1 MQIWLAR
8 HGETDWNARRWV
20 QGQSDIPLNAAGEAQ
35 ARQLGERLARE
46 ASIQRVY
53 SSGMRRARATAR
65 IAAETLGAPWVVRGG
80 LQEIGLGEWEGHTWA
95 EIRRKWP
102 EAHRSWASQKR
113 DVRPPGGETY
123 RELLGRFVP
132 AIVRIVRESEGDALV
147 VTHSSCMISFL
158 AELNGTPL
166 ETMFEDYHAPNAGAV
181 PVERERIFARFG
193 GAAD

>member
-65 IAAETLGAPWVVRGG
+65 IAAETLGAPWVVREG

-147 VTHSSCMISFL
+147 VTHSSCMISFW
-158 AELNGTPL
+158 
-166 ETMFEDYHAPNAGAV
+166 
-181 PVERERIFARFG
+181 RS
-193 GAAD
+193 

>member
-65 IAAETLGAPWVVRGG
+65 IAAETLGAPWAVREG

-95 EIRRKWP
+95 
-102 EAHRSWASQKR
+102 
-113 DVRPPGGETY
+113 
-123 RELLGRFVP
+123 
-132 AIVRIVRESEGDALV
+132 
-147 VTHSSCMISFL
+147 
-158 AELNGTPL
+158 
-166 ETMFEDYHAPNAGAV
+166 
-181 PVERERIFARFG
+181 
-193 GAAD
+193 

>member
-65 IAAETLGAPWVVRGG
+65 IAAETLGVPWVVREG
-80 LQEIGLGEWEGHTWA
+80 LQEIGPGRMGRPYVGGDPKKVA
-95 EIRRKWP
+95 RGAQIVGV
-102 EAHRSWASQKR
+102 SKR

-147 VTHSSCMISFL
+147 VTHSSCMISFW
-158 AELNGTPL
+158 
-166 ETMFEDYHAPNAGAV
+166 
-181 PVERERIFARFG
+181 RS
-193 GAAD
+193 